1 MFSPFPFV
9 IFWPFV
15 QILYLATSKLLPNY
29 LKKLV
34 SLPLIFYYWI
44 TFFLLPVHSSSLPHL
59 FSPFLCLRSILLHFF
74 TLFYTGEVYVLFQH
88 TLLSLIPYFALFNWS
103 CRIFVSRMTM
113 KKKGK
118 KGKRMQW
125 WKHVPFHSN
134 CSLSWIALPLFSNR
148 TCISKLGNSHQ
159 SVWQNFPVF
168 FSEGVHFS
176 NASSIPLQNFPGV
189 TAWFEGLLFKSLSS
203 KKAIWNR
210 RIKTDYL
217 HSINQNKT
225 ITNAFQNIA
234 IIIFYRLINCW
245 TSFLWALVG
254 NL

>member
-1 MFSPFPFV
+1 MWYSDPLFRSFTLLHLSYYQIIWKNWFPFLWSSTV
-9 IFWPFV
+9 GLHSSCSLCTVLHSHIYFPHFFV
-15 QILYLATSKLLPNY
+15 YVQ
-29 LKKLV
+29 
-34 SLPLIFYYWI
+34 FYYI
-44 TFFLLPVHSSSLPHL
+44 SSHFSTPVKSMFCSNTHYSLLFLT
-59 FSPFLCLRSILLHFF
+59 LHFL
-74 TLFYTGEVYVLFQH
+74 TDPVEYLFPEWQ
-88 TLLSLIPYFALFNWS
+88 W
-103 CRIFVSRMTM
+103 
-113 KKKGK
+113 KKGK
-118 KGKRMQW
+118 KEKRMQW
-125 WKHVPFHSN
+125 WKRVPFHSN

-176 NASSIPLQNFPGV
+176 NASNIPLQNFPGV

-245 TSFLWALVG
+245 TSFLEHWLAICEH
-254 NL
+254 